1 MITISYYYSST
12 LMYSAICCGI
22 SGIVIFIMHFK
33 IKFRKEIV
41 AKYIIGL
48 SPDVAAAWPRKPF
61 PAEPTIG
68 EYISTG

>member
-1 MITISYYYSST
+1 MITISDYYSST

-41 AKYIIGL
+41 AKYIIDRTLGNK
-48 SPDVAAAWPRKPF
+48 SKYYWEK
-61 PAEPTIG
+61 
-68 EYISTG
+68 